1 MLVAEAAVTAWGRMR
16 REGPQGEGGGLGSGA
31 QCAGPTE
38 NRGLLL
44 ARRKML
50 LGHWSAALA
59 LSLLGDSRNP
69 AESRDREATPAPLI
83 LDAFSHESPADATGK
98 ARGQL
103 LTMARSLV
111 VGEQHKEVVSAS
123 QAAGSCAFSSDS
135 VVPKEQ
141 GKHRRVR
148 ETQLLCQQAYQL
160 LRRALI

>member
-1 MLVAEAAVTAWGRMR
+1 MREEAWA
-16 REGPQGEGGGLGSGA
+16 
-31 QCAGPTE
+31 
-38 NRGLLL
+38 
-44 ARRKML
+44 
-50 LGHWSAALA
+50 LGHSVLA
-59 LSLLGDSRNP
+59 LQRTGACCWPGGKCCLGTGVQPSRCPCLGTAETLLR
-69 AESRDREATPAPLI
+69 ARDREATPAPLI

-103 LTMARSLV
+103 LTMAKSLV